1 VYHLSDTANASIPE
15 DIRKEFQ
22 RDDQGH
28 VLFFTTP
35 PLDVLPP
42 AKRGS
47 PIGHTAA
54 YLAAK
59 IRRRLGLK
67 EGEMPDAAPV
77 PGSSE
82 EPASKKAK
90 HSHDAAASTFAEQV
104 IKTRNQ
110 ALEILIAQMEQG
122 TEAIYKHLYGEHWA
136 AGMDYEMEKLAV
148 AQGERQK
155 LNDELKES
163 ERKRKEKDMISLR
176 GTGVYLDDIDPRY

>member
-1 VYHLSDTANASIPE
+1 
-15 DIRKEFQ
+15 
-22 RDDQGH
+22 
-28 VLFFTTP
+28 
-35 PLDVLPP
+35 
-42 AKRGS
+42 
-47 PIGHTAA
+47 
-54 YLAAK
+54 
-59 IRRRLGLK
+59 
-67 EGEMPDAAPV
+67 MPDAAPV